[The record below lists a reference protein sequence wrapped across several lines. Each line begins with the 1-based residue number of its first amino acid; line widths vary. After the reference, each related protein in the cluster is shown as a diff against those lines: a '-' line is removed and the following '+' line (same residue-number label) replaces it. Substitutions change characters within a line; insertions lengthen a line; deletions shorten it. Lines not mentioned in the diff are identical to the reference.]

1 MGFYLHQNVNRFRGK
16 SVLLSLGSRE
26 KPFAIVPINDRRVV
40 SISRQYPAGRLSMGV
55 ANHSEQGFVLLLP
68 INIPT
73 RIEYLMA
80 AVFRV
85 SLRKHHQFNISRIS
99 FQFAKPVK

>member
-16 SVLLSLGSRE
+16 GVLLRLGSRE
-26 KPFAIVPINDRRVV
+26 KPFAIMPINDRRVV
-40 SISRQYPAGRLSMGV
+40 SISGQHTVGGLSMGV

-85 SLRKHHQFNISRIS
+85 SLCKHHQFNISRVS
-99 FQFAKPVK
+99 F